1 MYEKVN
7 ALDKRAIEELF
18 LSEDILMENAA
29 MALERAVLQNA
40 SLGAKV
46 IILCGSGD
54 NGGDGYA
61 LARRLAGRFKTLVFE
76 MKPAKSP
83 MCQLQKERA
92 KKVGVVIKTY
102 EEKNEDLECDVLI
115 DCVVGSA
122 FKGELEP
129 FLDFESL
136 SQKARFKIAC
146 DIPSGIDSKG
156 RVDKGAF
163 KADTTISMGAIKSCL
178 LSDRAKDYVG
188 ELKVGHLGVFNR
200 VYEIPTD
207 TFLLEK
213 SDLKLPLRDKKNAHK
228 GDYGHA
234 HVLLGK
240 HSGAGLLSALSA
252 LSFGSG
258 VVSIQALEGEITSSN
273 KPLELVFCENFP
285 NFLSAFALGMGL
297 ESFPKDF
304 NKWLELAPCVLDAG
318 VFYHKEVLQALEK
331 EVVLTPHPKEFLS
344 LLKLVG
350 INISMLELL
359 DNKLEIAR
367 DFSQKYPK
375 VVLLLKG
382 ANTLIAH
389 QGRTFINTLG
399 SVALAK
405 AGSGD
410 VLAGLI
416 LSLLSQNYTPL
427 DAAINASLAHALAGL
442 EFKNNYALTPLDL
455 IEKIKRLQKDKNGSF
470 KALAAIAKH

>member
-1 MYEKVN
+1 MLSVYEKVD
-7 ALDKRAIEELF
+7 ALDKRALEELF

-76 MKPAKSP
+76 MKLAKSP

-92 KKVGVVIKTY
+92 KKVGVTIKAW

-115 DCVVGSA
+115 DCVVGST

-163 KADTTISMGAIKSCL
+163 KADLTISMGTIKSCL

-188 ELKVGHLGVFNR
+188 ELKVGHLGVFNQI
-200 VYEIPTD
+200 YEIPTN

-258 VVSIQALEGEITSSN
+258 VVSVQALECEITSNN

-297 ESFPKDF
+297 ENIPKDF

-389 QGRTFINTLG
+389 QGQVFINILG

-427 DAAINASLAHALAGL
+427 DAAINASLAHALASL

-455 IEKIKRLQKDKNGSF
+455 IEKIKRL
-470 KALAAIAKH
+470 

>member
-1 MYEKVN
+1 MLSVYEKGN
-7 ALDKRAIEELF
+7 ALDKRALEEWL

-61 LARRLAGRFKTLVFE
+61 LARRLVGRFKTLVFE
-76 MKPAKSP
+76 MKLAKSP

-92 KKVGVVIKTY
+92 KKVGVVIKTW
-102 EEKNEDLECDVLI
+102 EDNHKDLECDVLV

-136 SQKARFKIAC
+136 SQKACFKIAC

-163 KADTTISMGAIKSCL
+163 KADLTISMGAIKSCL

-188 ELKVGHLGVFNR
+188 ELKVGHLGVFNPI
-200 VYEIPTD
+200 YEIPTD

-258 VVSIQALEGEITSSN
+258 VVSVQALECEITSNN

-285 NFLSAFALGMGL
+285 KKLSAFALGMGL
-297 ESFPKDF
+297 ENIPKDF
-304 NKWLELAPCVLDAG
+304 KKWLGLAPCVLDAG

-331 EVVLTPHPKEFLS
+331 EVILTPHPKEFLS
-344 LLKLVG
+344 LLKSVG

-389 QGRTFINTLG
+389 QGRTFINILG

-416 LSLLSQNYTPL
+416 VSLLSQHYTPL
-427 DAAINASLAHALAGL
+427 DAAINASLAHALASL

-455 IEKIKRLQKDKNGSF
+455 IEKIKRL
-470 KALAAIAKH
+470 

>member
-1 MYEKVN
+1 MLSVYEKVD

-18 LSEDILMENAA
+18 LSEDVLMENAA

-61 LARRLAGRFKTLVFE
+61 LARRLAGRFRVLVFE
-76 MKPAKSP
+76 MKLAKSP

-92 KKVGVVIKTY
+92 KKAGVVIKAW

-156 RVDKGAF
+156 RVDKRAF
-163 KADTTISMGAIKSCL
+163 KADLTISMGAIKSCL

-188 ELKVGHLGVFNR
+188 ELKVGHLGVFNPI
-200 VYEIPTD
+200 YEIPTD

-240 HSGAGLLSALSA
+240 HSGAGLLSAISA

-258 VVSIQALEGEITSSN
+258 VVSVQALECEITSNN

-285 NFLSAFALGMGL
+285 KKLSAFALGMGL
-297 ESFPKDF
+297 ENIPKDF

-331 EVVLTPHPKEFLS
+331 EVILTPHPKEFLS
-344 LLKLVG
+344 LLKSVG

-389 QGRTFINTLG
+389 QGRIFINTLG

-416 LSLLSQNYTPL
+416 VSLLSQNYTPS
-427 DAAINASLAHALAGL
+427 DAAINASLAHALASL

-455 IEKIKRLQKDKNGSF
+455 IEKIKRL
-470 KALAAIAKH
+470 

>member
-1 MYEKVN
+1 MLSVYEKVD

-40 SLGAKV
+40 SLGTKV

-61 LARRLAGRFKTLVFE
+61 LARRLAGRFRVLVFE
-76 MKPAKSP
+76 MKLAKSP

-92 KKVGVVIKTY
+92 KKVGVVIKAW

-122 FKGELEP
+122 FKGGLEP
-129 FLDFESL
+129 FLNFESL

-163 KADTTISMGAIKSCL
+163 KADMTISMGAIKSCL

-188 ELKVGHLGVFNR
+188 ELKVGHLGVFNPI
-200 VYEIPTD
+200 YEIPTD

-234 HVLLGK
+234 HILLGK
-240 HSGAGLLSALSA
+240 HSGGGLLSALSA

-258 VVSIQALEGEITSSN
+258 VVSVQALECEITSNN

-297 ESFPKDF
+297 ENIPKDF
-304 NKWLELAPCVLDAG
+304 KKWLELAPCVLDAG

-331 EVVLTPHPKEFLS
+331 EVILTPHPKEFLS

-350 INISMLELL
+350 IHISMLELL

-389 QGRTFINTLG
+389 QGQVFINNLG

-455 IEKIKRLQKDKNGSF
+455 IEKIKRL
-470 KALAAIAKH
+470 

>member
-1 MYEKVN
+1 MLSVYEKGN
-7 ALDKRAIEELF
+7 ALDKRALEEWL
-18 LSEDILMENAA
+18 LSEDVLMENAA

-61 LARRLAGRFKTLVFE
+61 LARRLMGRFKVLVFE
-76 MKPAKSP
+76 IKLAKSP

-92 KKVGVVIKTY
+92 KKVGVVIKTW
-102 EEKNEDLECDVLI
+102 EDNHKDLECDVLI

-136 SQKARFKIAC
+136 SQKSRFKIAC

-156 RVDKGAF
+156 RVDKRAF
-163 KADTTISMGAIKSCL
+163 KADMTISMGAIKSCL
-178 LSDRAKDYVG
+178 LSDRAKDYIG
-188 ELKVGHLGVFNR
+188 ELKVGHLGVFNQI
-200 VYEIPTD
+200 YEIPTD

-213 SDLKLPLRDKKNAHK
+213 SDLKLPLRDRKNAHK

-258 VVSIQALEGEITSSN
+258 VVSVQALECEITSNN

-285 NFLSAFALGMGL
+285 KKLSAFALGMGL
-297 ESFPKDF
+297 ENIPKDF
-304 NKWLELAPCVLDAG
+304 KKWLGLAPCVLDAG

-344 LLKLVG
+344 LLKSVG
-350 INISMLELL
+350 INIGMLELL

-389 QGRTFINTLG
+389 QGRVFINNLG

-416 LSLLSQNYTPL
+416 VSLLAQNYTPL

-442 EFKNNYALTPLDL
+442 EFKNHYALTPLDL
-455 IEKIKRLQKDKNGSF
+455 IEKIKRL
-470 KALAAIAKH
+470 

>member
-1 MYEKVN
+1 MLSVYEKVD
-7 ALDKRAIEELF
+7 ALDKRALEEWL

-61 LARRLAGRFKTLVFE
+61 LARRLAGRFRVLVFE
-76 MKPAKSP
+76 MKLAKSP

-92 KKVGVVIKTY
+92 KKVGVVIKAW

-178 LSDRAKDYVG
+178 LSDKAKDYIG
-188 ELKVGHLGVFNR
+188 ELKVGHLGVFNPI
-200 VYEIPTD
+200 YEIPTD

-213 SDLKLPLRDKKNAHK
+213 SDLKLPLRDRKNAHK

-258 VVSIQALEGEITSSN
+258 VVSVQALECEITSNN

-285 NFLSAFALGMGL
+285 KKLSAFALGMGL
-297 ESFPKDF
+297 ENIPKDF

-331 EVVLTPHPKEFLS
+331 EVILTPHPKEFLS

-389 QGRTFINTLG
+389 QGRVFINNLG

-416 LSLLSQNYTPL
+416 VSLLSQNYTPL

-455 IEKIKRLQKDKNGSF
+455 VEKIKRL
-470 KALAAIAKH
+470 

>member
-1 MYEKVN
+1 MLSVYEKGN
-7 ALDKRAIEELF
+7 ALDKRALEEWL

-61 LARRLAGRFKTLVFE
+61 LARRLMGRFKTLVFE
-76 MKPAKSP
+76 MKLAKSP

-92 KKVGVVIKTY
+92 KKVGVVIKTW
-102 EEKNEDLECDVLI
+102 EDNHKDLECDVLI

-122 FKGELEP
+122 FKGGLEP
-129 FLDFESL
+129 FLDFENL

-156 RVDKGAF
+156 RVDKRAF

-188 ELKVGHLGVFNR
+188 ELKVGHLGVFNQ
-200 VYEIPTD
+200 VYEIPTE

-213 SDLKLPLRDKKNAHK
+213 SDLKLPLRDRKNAHK

-258 VVSIQALEGEITSSN
+258 VVSIQALECEITSNN

-285 NFLSAFALGMGL
+285 KKLSAFALGMGL
-297 ESFPKDF
+297 EGLPKDF
-304 NKWLELAPCVLDAG
+304 EKWLGLAPCVLDAG

-331 EVVLTPHPKEFLS
+331 EVILTPHPKEFLS
-344 LLKLVG
+344 LLKSVG

-389 QGRTFINTLG
+389 QGRVFINNLG

-416 LSLLSQNYTPL
+416 VSLLAQKYTPL

-442 EFKNNYALTPLDL
+442 EFKNHYALTPLDL
-455 IEKIKRLQKDKNGSF
+455 IEKIKRL
-470 KALAAIAKH
+470 

>member
-1 MYEKVN
+1 MLSVYEKVN

-29 MALERAVLQNA
+29 MALERAILQNA

-61 LARRLAGRFKTLVFE
+61 LARRLAGRFRVLVFE
-76 MKPAKSP
+76 MKLAKSP

-92 KKVGVVIKTY
+92 KKAGVVIKAWG
-102 EEKNEDLECDVLI
+102 EKNEDLECDVLI
-115 DCVVGSA
+115 DCVIGSH
-122 FKGELEP
+122 FKGKLEP
-129 FLDFESL
+129 FLNFESL

-163 KADTTISMGAIKSCL
+163 KADMTISMGAIKSCL

-188 ELKVGHLGVFNR
+188 ELKVGHLGVFNPI
-200 VYEIPTD
+200 YEIPTD

-213 SDLKLPLRDKKNAHK
+213 SDLKLPLRDRKNAHK

-240 HSGAGLLSALSA
+240 HSGAGLLSAISA

-258 VVSIQALEGEITSSN
+258 VVSVQALECEITSNN

-285 NFLSAFALGMGL
+285 DFLSAFALGMGL
-297 ESFPKDF
+297 ENIPKDF

-331 EVVLTPHPKEFLS
+331 EVILTPHPKEFLS
-344 LLKLVG
+344 LLKSVG

-389 QGRTFINTLG
+389 QGRVFINILG

-455 IEKIKRLQKDKNGSF
+455 IEKIKRL
-470 KALAAIAKH
+470 

>member
-1 MYEKVN
+1 MLSVYEKGN
-7 ALDKRAIEELF
+7 ALDKRALEEWL

-29 MALERAVLQNA
+29 MALEREVLQNA

-61 LARRLAGRFKTLVFE
+61 LARRLVGRFKTLVFE
-76 MKPAKSP
+76 MKLAKSP

-92 KKVGVVIKTY
+92 KKVGVVIKTW
-102 EEKNEDLECDVLI
+102 EDNHKDLECDVLI

-156 RVDKGAF
+156 RVDKRAF

-188 ELKVGHLGVFNR
+188 ELKMGHLGVFNQI
-200 VYEIPTD
+200 YEIPTD

-258 VVSIQALEGEITSSN
+258 VVSIQALECEITSSN

-285 NFLSAFALGMGL
+285 KKLSAFALGMGL
-297 ESFPKDF
+297 EGLPKDF
-304 NKWLELAPCVLDAG
+304 KKWLGLAPCVLDAG

-344 LLKLVG
+344 LLKSVG

-389 QGRTFINTLG
+389 QGRVFINNLG

-416 LSLLSQNYTPL
+416 VSLLSQNYTPL

-442 EFKNNYALTPLDL
+442 EFKNHYALTPLDL
-455 IEKIKRLQKDKNGSF
+455 IEKIKL
-470 KALAAIAKH
+470 L

>member
-1 MYEKVN
+1 MLSVYEKVN

-61 LARRLAGRFKTLVFE
+61 LARRLVGRFKTLVFE

-83 MCQLQKERA
+83 MCQLQQERA
-92 KKVGVVIKTY
+92 KKVGVVIKAY
-102 EEKNEDLECDVLI
+102 EENALNQNLECDVLI
-115 DCVVGSA
+115 DCVIGSH
-122 FKGELEP
+122 FKGKLEP
-129 FLDFESL
+129 FLNFESL

-146 DIPSGIDSKG
+146 DIPSGIDFKG
-156 RVDKGAF
+156 RVDKRAF
-163 KADTTISMGAIKSCL
+163 KADLTISMGAIKSCL

-188 ELKVGHLGVFNR
+188 ELKVGHLGVFNPI
-200 VYEIPTD
+200 YEIPTD

-234 HVLLGK
+234 HILLGK

-258 VVSIQALEGEITSSN
+258 VVSVQALECEITSSN

-285 NFLSAFALGMGL
+285 DLLSAFALGMGL
-297 ESFPKDF
+297 ENIPKDF
-304 NKWLELAPCVLDAG
+304 NRWLGLAPCVLDAG

-331 EVVLTPHPKEFLS
+331 EVILTPHPKEFLS

-350 INISMLELL
+350 IHISMLELL

-389 QGRTFINTLG
+389 QGQVFINNLG

-442 EFKNNYALTPLDL
+442 KFKNNYALTPLDL
-455 IEKIKRLQKDKNGSF
+455 IEKIKRL
-470 KALAAIAKH
+470 

>member
-1 MYEKVN
+1 MLSVYEKVD

-61 LARRLAGRFKTLVFE
+61 LARRLVGRFKTLVFE

-83 MCQLQKERA
+83 MCQLQQERA
-92 KKVGVVIKTY
+92 KKAGVVIKTY
-102 EEKNEDLECDVLI
+102 EENAFNQNLECDVLI
-115 DCVVGSA
+115 DCVIGSH
-122 FKGELEP
+122 FKGKLEP
-129 FLDFESL
+129 FLNFESL

-156 RVDKGAF
+156 RVDKRAF
-163 KADTTISMGAIKSCL
+163 KADLTISMGAIKSCL
-178 LSDRAKDYVG
+178 LSDRAKDYIG
-188 ELKVGHLGVFNR
+188 ELKVGHLGVFNPI
-200 VYEIPTD
+200 YEIPTD

-234 HVLLGK
+234 HILLGK

-258 VVSIQALEGEITSSN
+258 VVSVQALECEITSNN

-285 NFLSAFALGMGL
+285 NLLSAFALGMGL
-297 ESFPKDF
+297 ENIPKDF

-331 EVVLTPHPKEFLS
+331 EAVLTPHPKEFLS

-389 QGRTFINTLG
+389 QGRVFINILG

-455 IEKIKRLQKDKNGSF
+455 IEKIKRL
-470 KALAAIAKH
+470 

>member
-1 MYEKVN
+1 MLSVYEKVN
-7 ALDKRAIEELF
+7 ALDKRAIEEWL
-18 LSEDILMENAA
+18 LSEDVLMENAA

-61 LARRLAGRFKTLVFE
+61 LARRLIGRFRVLVFE
-76 MKPAKSP
+76 MKLAKSP

-92 KKVGVVIKTY
+92 KKVGVVIKTW
-102 EEKNEDLECDVLI
+102 EEKNEDLECDVLV

-156 RVDKGAF
+156 RVDKRAF
-163 KADTTISMGAIKSCL
+163 RADTTISMGAIKSCL
-178 LSDRAKDYVG
+178 LSDRAKDYIG
-188 ELKVGHLGVFNR
+188 ELKVGHLGVFHQ

-228 GDYGHA
+228 GDYGHV

-240 HSGAGLLSALSA
+240 HSGAGLLSAISA

-258 VVSIQALEGEITSSN
+258 VVSVQALECEITSNN

-285 NFLSAFALGMGL
+285 KKLSAFALGMGL
-297 ESFPKDF
+297 EGLPKDF
-304 NKWLELAPCVLDAG
+304 KKWLGLAPCVLDAG
-318 VFYHKEVLQALEK
+318 VFYHKEMLQALEK
-331 EVVLTPHPKEFLS
+331 EVILTPHPKEFLS

-416 LSLLSQNYTPL
+416 VSLLSQNYTPL

-455 IEKIKRLQKDKNGSF
+455 IEKIKRL
-470 KALAAIAKH
+470 

>member
-1 MYEKVN
+1 MLSVYEKVN
-7 ALDKRAIEELF
+7 ALDKRAIEEWL
-18 LSEDILMENAA
+18 LSEDVLMENAA

-61 LARRLAGRFKTLVFE
+61 LARRLMGRFKTLVFE
-76 MKPAKSP
+76 MKLAKSP

-92 KKVGVVIKTY
+92 KKVGVVIKTW
-102 EEKNEDLECDVLI
+102 EENHKDLECDVLI

-163 KADTTISMGAIKSCL
+163 KADMTISMGAIKSCL

-188 ELKVGHLGVFNR
+188 ELKVGHLGVFNQI
-200 VYEIPTD
+200 YEIPTE

-213 SDLKLPLRDKKNAHK
+213 SDLKLPLRDRKNAHK

-258 VVSIQALEGEITSSN
+258 VVSIQALECEITSNN

-285 NFLSAFALGMGL
+285 KKLSAFALGMGL
-297 ESFPKDF
+297 ENIPKDF
-304 NKWLELAPCVLDAG
+304 KKWLELAPCVLDAG

-331 EVVLTPHPKEFLS
+331 EAVLTPHPKEFLS

-389 QGRTFINTLG
+389 QGQVFINILG

-455 IEKIKRLQKDKNGSF
+455 IEKIKRL
-470 KALAAIAKH
+470 

>member
-1 MYEKVN
+1 MLSVYEKVN

-61 LARRLAGRFKTLVFE
+61 LARRLAGRFRVLVFE
-76 MKPAKSP
+76 MKLAKSP

-92 KKVGVVIKTY
+92 KKVGVVIKTW
-102 EEKNEDLECDVLI
+102 EDNHKDLECDVLI

-136 SQKARFKIAC
+136 SQKACFKIAC

-156 RVDKGAF
+156 RVDKRAF
-163 KADTTISMGAIKSCL
+163 KADMTISMGAIKSCL

-188 ELKVGHLGVFNR
+188 ELKVGNLGVFNPI
-200 VYEIPTD
+200 YEIPTD

-213 SDLKLPLRDKKNAHK
+213 SDLKLPLRDRKNAHK

-234 HVLLGK
+234 HILLGK

-258 VVSIQALEGEITSSN
+258 VVSVQALECEITSNN

-285 NFLSAFALGMGL
+285 NPLSAFALGMGL
-297 ESFPKDF
+297 ENIPKDF

-318 VFYHKEVLQALEK
+318 VFYHKEILQALEK
-331 EVVLTPHPKEFLS
+331 EVILTPHPKEFLS

-389 QGRTFINTLG
+389 QGRTFINNLG

-416 LSLLSQNYTPL
+416 VSLLSQNYTPL

-442 EFKNNYALTPLDL
+442 EFKNNYALVPLDL
-455 IEKIKRLQKDKNGSF
+455 IEKIKRL
-470 KALAAIAKH
+470 

>member
-1 MYEKVN
+1 MLSVYEKVN

-61 LARRLAGRFKTLVFE
+61 LARRLVGRFRVLVFE
-76 MKPAKSP
+76 MKLAKSP

-92 KKVGVVIKTY
+92 KKAGVTVKTW
-102 EEKNEDLECDVLI
+102 EDNHKDLECDVLV

-163 KADTTISMGAIKSCL
+163 KADMTISMGTIKSCL

-188 ELKVGHLGVFNR
+188 ELKVGHLGVFNQI
-200 VYEIPTD
+200 YEIPTD

-234 HVLLGK
+234 HILLGK

-258 VVSIQALEGEITSSN
+258 VVSVQALECEITSNN

-285 NFLSAFALGMGL
+285 NLLSAFALGMGL
-297 ESFPKDF
+297 ENIPKDF
-304 NKWLELAPCVLDAG
+304 EKWLELAPCVLDAG

-359 DNKLEIAR
+359 DNELEIAR

-416 LSLLSQNYTPL
+416 VSLLSQNYTPL

-455 IEKIKRLQKDKNGSF
+455 IEKIKRL
-470 KALAAIAKH
+470 

>member
-1 MYEKVN
+1 MLSVYEKVN

-18 LSEDILMENAA
+18 LSEDVLMENAA

-61 LARRLAGRFKTLVFE
+61 LARRLMGRFKTLVFE
-76 MKPAKSP
+76 MKLAKSP

-92 KKVGVVIKTY
+92 KKVGVVIKTW
-102 EEKNEDLECDVLI
+102 EDNHKDLECDVLV

-156 RVDKGAF
+156 RVDKRAF
-163 KADTTISMGAIKSCL
+163 KADLTISMGAIKSCL

-188 ELKVGHLGVFNR
+188 ELKVGHLGVFNLI
-200 VYEIPTD
+200 YEIPTE

-213 SDLKLPLRDKKNAHK
+213 SDLKLPLRDRKNAHK

-234 HVLLGK
+234 HILLGK

-258 VVSIQALEGEITSSN
+258 VVSIQALECEITSNN

-285 NFLSAFALGMGL
+285 NPLSAFALGMGL
-297 ESFPKDF
+297 ENIPKDF

-318 VFYHKEVLQALEK
+318 VFYHKEILQALEK
-331 EVVLTPHPKEFLS
+331 EVILTPHPKEFLS

-389 QGRTFINTLG
+389 QGRVFINILG

-416 LSLLSQNYTPL
+416 VSLLSQNYTPL

-455 IEKIKRLQKDKNGSF
+455 IEKIKRL
-470 KALAAIAKH
+470 

>member
-1 MYEKVN
+1 MLSVYEKVN
-7 ALDKRAIEELF
+7 ALDKRALEEWL

-40 SLGAKV
+40 SLGTKV

-61 LARRLAGRFKTLVFE
+61 LARRLAGRFRVLVFE
-76 MKPAKSP
+76 MKLAKSP

-92 KKVGVVIKTY
+92 KKVGVVIKAY
-102 EEKNEDLECDVLI
+102 EENALNQNLECDVLV

-156 RVDKGAF
+156 RVDKRAF
-163 KADTTISMGAIKSCL
+163 KADMTISMGAIKSCL
-178 LSDRAKDYVG
+178 LSDRAKDYIG
-188 ELKVGHLGVFNR
+188 ELKVGHLGVFNQI
-200 VYEIPTD
+200 YEIPTD

-258 VVSIQALEGEITSSN
+258 VVSVQALECEITSNN

-285 NFLSAFALGMGL
+285 NLLSAFALGMGL
-297 ESFPKDF
+297 ENIPKDF
-304 NKWLELAPCVLDAG
+304 NKWLGLAPCVLDAG

-331 EVVLTPHPKEFLS
+331 EVILTPHPKEFLS

-389 QGRTFINTLG
+389 QGRTFINILG

-455 IEKIKRLQKDKNGSF
+455 VEKIKRL
-470 KALAAIAKH
+470 

>member
-1 MYEKVN
+1 MLSVYEKVN
-7 ALDKRAIEELF
+7 ALDKRALEKF
-18 LSEDILMENAA
+18 NLSEDILMENAA

-40 SLGAKV
+40 FLGAKV

-61 LARRLAGRFKTLVFE
+61 LARRLVGRFKTLVFE

-92 KKVGVVIKTY
+92 KKVGVAIKAWG
-102 EEKNEDLECDVLI
+102 EKNEDLECDVLI
-115 DCVVGSA
+115 DCVIGSD
-122 FKGELEP
+122 FKGGLEP
-129 FLDFESL
+129 FLNFESL

-156 RVDKGAF
+156 RVDKRAF
-163 KADTTISMGAIKSCL
+163 KAHMTISMGAIKSCL
-178 LSDRAKDYVG
+178 LSDRAKDYIG
-188 ELKVGHLGVFNR
+188 ELKVGHLGVFNQI
-200 VYEIPTD
+200 YEIPTD

-228 GDYGHA
+228 GDYGHV
-234 HVLLGK
+234 HILLGK

-258 VVSIQALEGEITSSN
+258 VVSVQALECEITSSN

-285 NFLSAFALGMGL
+285 SPLSAFALGMGL
-297 ESFPKDF
+297 EGFPKDF

-389 QGRTFINTLG
+389 QGQVFINILG

-416 LSLLSQNYTPL
+416 LSLLSQHYTPL
-427 DAAINASLAHALAGL
+427 DAAINASLAHAMASL

-455 IEKIKRLQKDKNGSF
+455 IEKIKRL
-470 KALAAIAKH
+470 

>member
-1 MYEKVN
+1 MLSVYEKVD
-7 ALDKRAIEELF
+7 ALDKRAIEEWL

-61 LARRLAGRFKTLVFE
+61 LARRLAGRFRVLVFE
-76 MKPAKSP
+76 MKLAKSP

-92 KKVGVVIKTY
+92 KKAGVTIKTY
-102 EEKNEDLECDVLI
+102 EENALNQNLECDVLM
-115 DCVVGSA
+115 DCVVGSN

-163 KADTTISMGAIKSCL
+163 KADLTISMGAIKSCL

-188 ELKVGHLGVFNR
+188 ELKVGHLGVFNQT
-200 VYEIPTD
+200 YEIPTD

-258 VVSIQALEGEITSSN
+258 VVSVQALECEITSNN
-273 KPLELVFCENFP
+273 KPLELVFCEKFP
-285 NFLSAFALGMGL
+285 NPLSAFALGMGL
-297 ESFPKDF
+297 ENIPKDF
-304 NKWLELAPCVLDAG
+304 KKWLELAPCVLDAG

-331 EVVLTPHPKEFLS
+331 EAVLTPHPKEFLS
-344 LLKLVG
+344 LLKSVG

-416 LSLLSQNYTPL
+416 VSLLSQNYTPL

-455 IEKIKRLQKDKNGSF
+455 IEKIKRL
-470 KALAAIAKH
+470 

>member
-1 MYEKVN
+1 MLSVYEKGN
-7 ALDKRAIEELF
+7 ALDKRALEEWL

-40 SLGAKV
+40 SLGTKV

-61 LARRLAGRFKTLVFE
+61 LARRLVGRFKTLVFE
-76 MKPAKSP
+76 MKLAKSP

-92 KKVGVVIKTY
+92 KKAGVTIKAY
-102 EEKNEDLECDVLI
+102 KEKNEDLECDVLI

-122 FKGELEP
+122 FKGGLEP

-156 RVDKGAF
+156 RVDKRAF
-163 KADTTISMGAIKSCL
+163 KADMTISMGAIKSCL
-178 LSDRAKDYVG
+178 LSDGAKDYVG
-188 ELKVGHLGVFNR
+188 ELKVGHLGVFNPI
-200 VYEIPTD
+200 YEIPTE

-213 SDLKLPLRDKKNAHK
+213 SDLKLPLRDRKNAHK

-240 HSGAGLLSALSA
+240 HSGAGLLSAISA

-258 VVSIQALEGEITSSN
+258 VVSVQALECEITSNN

-285 NFLSAFALGMGL
+285 KKLSAFALGMGL
-297 ESFPKDF
+297 ENIPKDF

-318 VFYHKEVLQALEK
+318 VFYYKEVLQALEK
-331 EVVLTPHPKEFLS
+331 EVILTPHPKEFLS

-389 QGRTFINTLG
+389 QGQVFINILG

-455 IEKIKRLQKDKNGSF
+455 IEKIKRL
-470 KALAAIAKH
+470 

>member
-1 MYEKVN
+1 MLSVYEKVD
-7 ALDKRAIEELF
+7 ALDKRAIEELL

-61 LARRLAGRFKTLVFE
+61 LARRLAGRFRVLVFE
-76 MKPAKSP
+76 MKLAKSP

-92 KKVGVVIKTY
+92 KKAGVTIKAW

-156 RVDKGAF
+156 RVDKRAF
-163 KADTTISMGAIKSCL
+163 KADLTISMGAIKSCL

-188 ELKVGHLGVFNR
+188 ELKVGHLGVFNQI
-200 VYEIPTD
+200 YEIPTD

-213 SDLKLPLRDKKNAHK
+213 SDLKLPLRDRKNAHK

-258 VVSIQALEGEITSSN
+258 VVSVQALECEITSNN

-297 ESFPKDF
+297 ENIPKDF
-304 NKWLELAPCVLDAG
+304 NKWLGLAPCVLDAG
-318 VFYHKEVLQALEK
+318 VFYHKEILQALEK
-331 EVVLTPHPKEFLS
+331 EAVLTPHPKEFLS
-344 LLKLVG
+344 LLKSVG

-389 QGRTFINTLG
+389 QGRVFINNLG

-416 LSLLSQNYTPL
+416 VSLLSQNYTPL

-455 IEKIKRLQKDKNGSF
+455 VEKIKL
-470 KALAAIAKH
+470 L

>member
-1 MYEKVN
+1 MLSVYEKVK
-7 ALDKRAIEELF
+7 ALDKRALEEF
-18 LSEDILMENAA
+18 NLSEDILMENAA

-92 KKVGVVIKTY
+92 KKVGVVIKAW
-102 EEKNEDLECDVLI
+102 EEKNEDLECDALI
-115 DCVVGSA
+115 DCVVGSN

-129 FLDFESL
+129 SLNFESL
-136 SQKARFKIAC
+136 SQKAHFKIAC

-163 KADTTISMGAIKSCL
+163 KADLTISMGAIKSCL
-178 LSDRAKDYVG
+178 LSDRAKDYIG
-188 ELKVGHLGVFNR
+188 ELKVGHLGVFNQI
-200 VYEIPTD
+200 YEIPTD

-234 HVLLGK
+234 HILLGK

-252 LSFGSG
+252 LNFGSG
-258 VVSIQALEGEITSSN
+258 VVSVQALECEITSSN

-285 NFLSAFALGMGL
+285 NPLSAFALGMGL
-297 ESFPKDF
+297 EGFPKDF

-331 EVVLTPHPKEFLS
+331 EAVLTPHPKEFLS

-389 QGRTFINTLG
+389 QGQVFINILG

-427 DAAINASLAHALAGL
+427 DATINASLAHALASL

-455 IEKIKRLQKDKNGSF
+455 IEKIKRL
-470 KALAAIAKH
+470 

>member
-1 MYEKVN
+1 MLSVYEKGN
-7 ALDKRAIEELF
+7 ALDKRALEELF

-61 LARRLAGRFKTLVFE
+61 LARRLAGRFKVLVFE
-76 MKPAKSP
+76 IKLAKSP

-92 KKVGVVIKTY
+92 KKVGVVIKAW
-102 EEKNEDLECDVLI
+102 EEKNEDLECDVLV

-156 RVDKGAF
+156 RVDKRAF

-178 LSDRAKDYVG
+178 LSDKAKDYIG
-188 ELKVGHLGVFNR
+188 ELKVGHLGVFNPI
-200 VYEIPTD
+200 YEIPTD

-213 SDLKLPLRDKKNAHK
+213 SDLKLPLRDRKNAHK

-258 VVSIQALEGEITSSN
+258 VVSIQALECEITSNN

-285 NFLSAFALGMGL
+285 KKISAFALGMGL
-297 ESFPKDF
+297 ENIPKDF
-304 NKWLELAPCVLDAG
+304 KKWLELAPCVLDAG
-318 VFYHKEVLQALEK
+318 VFYHKEILQALEK
-331 EVVLTPHPKEFLS
+331 EVILTPHPKEFLS
-344 LLKLVG
+344 LLKSVG

-389 QGRTFINTLG
+389 QGRIFINNLG

-416 LSLLSQNYTPL
+416 VSLLSQNYTPL

-442 EFKNNYALTPLDL
+442 EFKNNYALVPLDL
-455 IEKIKRLQKDKNGSF
+455 IEKIKRL
-470 KALAAIAKH
+470 

>member
-1 MYEKVN
+1 MLSVYEKVD

-40 SLGAKV
+40 SLGTKV

-61 LARRLAGRFKTLVFE
+61 LARRLVGRFRVLVFE
-76 MKPAKSP
+76 MKLAKSP

-92 KKVGVVIKTY
+92 KKVGVVIKTW

-122 FKGELEP
+122 FKGGLEP

-163 KADTTISMGAIKSCL
+163 RADATISMGAIKSCL

-188 ELKVGHLGVFNR
+188 ELKVGHLGVFNQI
-200 VYEIPTD
+200 YEIPTE

-258 VVSIQALEGEITSSN
+258 VVSVQALECEITSNN

-285 NFLSAFALGMGL
+285 NPLSAFALGMGL
-297 ESFPKDF
+297 ENIPKDF

-318 VFYHKEVLQALEK
+318 VFCHKEVLQALEK
-331 EVVLTPHPKEFLS
+331 EVILTPHPKEFLS

-389 QGRTFINTLG
+389 QGRIFINNLG

-416 LSLLSQNYTPL
+416 VSLLSQNYTPL

-455 IEKIKRLQKDKNGSF
+455 IEKIKRL
-470 KALAAIAKH
+470 

>member
-1 MYEKVN
+1 MLSVYEKVN
-7 ALDKRAIEELF
+7 ALDKRALEEF
-18 LSEDILMENAA
+18 NLSEDILMENAA

-40 SLGAKV
+40 SLGTKV

-61 LARRLAGRFKTLVFE
+61 LARRLVGHFKTLVFE

-92 KKVGVVIKTY
+92 KKVGVAIKAW

-115 DCVVGSA
+115 DCVIGSN

-129 FLDFESL
+129 FLNFESL

-163 KADTTISMGAIKSCL
+163 KAHITISMGAIKSCL

-188 ELKVGHLGVFNR
+188 ELKVGHLGVFNQI
-200 VYEIPTD
+200 YEIPTN

-234 HVLLGK
+234 HILLGK
-240 HSGAGLLSALSA
+240 HSGAGLLSALGA

-258 VVSIQALEGEITSSN
+258 VVSVQALECEITSSN
-273 KPLELVFCENFP
+273 KPLELVFCEDFP
-285 NFLSAFALGMGL
+285 NPLSAFALGMGL
-297 ESFPKDF
+297 EGFPKDF

-389 QGRTFINTLG
+389 QGRIFINILG

-416 LSLLSQNYTPL
+416 LSLLSQHYTPL
-427 DAAINASLAHALAGL
+427 DAAINASLAHAMASL

-455 IEKIKRLQKDKNGSF
+455 IEKIKRL
-470 KALAAIAKH
+470 

>member
-1 MYEKVN
+1 MLSVYEKVN
-7 ALDKRAIEELF
+7 ALDKRALEELF
-18 LSEDILMENAA
+18 LSQDILMENAA

-61 LARRLAGRFKTLVFE
+61 LARRLVGRFRVLVFE

-92 KKVGVVIKTY
+92 KKAGVVIKTY
-102 EEKNEDLECDVLI
+102 EENALNQNLECDALI
-115 DCVVGSA
+115 DCVIGSD

-146 DIPSGIDSKG
+146 DIPSGIDFKG
-156 RVDKGAF
+156 RVDKRAF
-163 KADTTISMGAIKSCL
+163 KAHMTISMGAIKSCL
-178 LSDRAKDYVG
+178 LSDRAKDYIG
-188 ELKVGHLGVFNR
+188 ELKVGHLGVFNPI
-200 VYEIPTD
+200 YEIPTD

-234 HVLLGK
+234 HILLGK

-258 VVSIQALEGEITSSN
+258 VVSVQALECGITSNN

-285 NFLSAFALGMGL
+285 SPLSAFALGMGL
-297 ESFPKDF
+297 ENIPKDF

-331 EVVLTPHPKEFLS
+331 EAVLTPHPKEFLS

-350 INISMLELL
+350 IHISMLELS

-389 QGRTFINTLG
+389 QGQVFINNLG

-455 IEKIKRLQKDKNGSF
+455 IEKIKRL
-470 KALAAIAKH
+470 

>member
-1 MYEKVN
+1 MLSVYEKVN

-61 LARRLAGRFKTLVFE
+61 LARRLIGRFRVLVFE
-76 MKPAKSP
+76 MKLAKSP
-83 MCQLQKERA
+83 MCRLQKERA
-92 KKVGVVIKTY
+92 KKVGVVIKTWG
-102 EEKNEDLECDVLI
+102 EKNEDLECDVLI

-156 RVDKGAF
+156 RVDKRAF
-163 KADTTISMGAIKSCL
+163 KADMTISMGAIKSCL
-178 LSDRAKDYVG
+178 LGDRAKDYVG
-188 ELKVGHLGVFNR
+188 ELEVGHLGVFNQI
-200 VYEIPTD
+200 YEIPTD

-213 SDLKLPLRDKKNAHK
+213 SNLKLPLRDRKNAHK

-258 VVSIQALEGEITSSN
+258 VVSVQALECEITSNN

-285 NFLSAFALGMGL
+285 NPLSAFALGMGL
-297 ESFPKDF
+297 ENIPKDF
-304 NKWLELAPCVLDAG
+304 KKWLGLAPCVLDAG

-331 EVVLTPHPKEFLS
+331 EVILTPHPKEFLS

-389 QGRTFINTLG
+389 QGRTFINILG

-455 IEKIKRLQKDKNGSF
+455 IEKIKRL
-470 KALAAIAKH
+470 

>member
-1 MYEKVN
+1 MLSVYEKVN
-7 ALDKRAIEELF
+7 ALDKRAIEEF
-18 LSEDILMENAA
+18 NLSQDILMENAA

-61 LARRLAGRFKTLVFE
+61 LARRLIGRFRVLVFE
-76 MKPAKSP
+76 MKRAKSP

-92 KKVGVVIKTY
+92 KKVGVVIKAY
-102 EEKNEDLECDVLI
+102 EENALNQNLECDALI
-115 DCVVGSA
+115 DCVIGSN

-129 FLDFESL
+129 FLNFESL
-136 SQKARFKIAC
+136 SQKVRFKIAC
-146 DIPSGIDSKG
+146 DIPSGIDFKG
-156 RVDKGAF
+156 RVDKRAF
-163 KADTTISMGAIKSCL
+163 KADMTISMGAIKSCL

-188 ELKVGHLGVFNR
+188 ELKVGHLGVFNPI
-200 VYEIPTD
+200 YEIPTD

-213 SDLKLPLRDKKNAHK
+213 SDLKLPVRDKKNAHK

-234 HVLLGK
+234 HILLGK

-258 VVSIQALEGEITSSN
+258 VVSVQALECGITSSN
-273 KPLELVFCENFP
+273 KPLELVFCESFP
-285 NFLSAFALGMGL
+285 NPLSAFALGMGL
-297 ESFPKDF
+297 ENIPKDF

-318 VFYHKEVLQALEK
+318 VFYHKEILQALEK

-350 INISMLELL
+350 IHISMLELS

-389 QGRTFINTLG
+389 QGRVFINILG

-427 DAAINASLAHALAGL
+427 DAAINASLVHALAGL

-455 IEKIKRLQKDKNGSF
+455 IEKIKRL
-470 KALAAIAKH
+470 

>member
-1 MYEKVN
+1 MLSVYEKVN
-7 ALDKRAIEELF
+7 ALDKRALEEWL

-61 LARRLAGRFKTLVFE
+61 LARRLIGRFRVLVFE
-76 MKPAKSP
+76 MKLAKSP

-92 KKVGVVIKTY
+92 KKVGVVIKIW
-102 EEKNEDLECDVLI
+102 EEKNKDLECDVLI

-122 FKGELEP
+122 FKGGLEP

-156 RVDKGAF
+156 RVDKRAF

-178 LSDRAKDYVG
+178 LSDKAKDYVG
-188 ELKVGHLGVFNR
+188 ELKVGHLGVFNQI
-200 VYEIPTD
+200 YEIPTE

-213 SDLKLPLRDKKNAHK
+213 SDLKLPLRDRKNAHK

-258 VVSIQALEGEITSSN
+258 VVSVQALECEITSNN

-285 NFLSAFALGMGL
+285 KKLSAFALGMGL
-297 ESFPKDF
+297 EGLPKDF
-304 NKWLELAPCVLDAG
+304 KKWLGLAPCVLDAG

-331 EVVLTPHPKEFLS
+331 EVILTPHPKEFLS

-442 EFKNNYALTPLDL
+442 ELKNNYALTPLDL
-455 IEKIKRLQKDKNGSF
+455 IEKIKL
-470 KALAAIAKH
+470 L

>member
-1 MYEKVN
+1 MLSVYEKVD
-7 ALDKRAIEELF
+7 ALDKRALEELF
-18 LSEDILMENAA
+18 LSEDILMENVA

-61 LARRLAGRFKTLVFE
+61 LARRLAGRFRVLVFE
-76 MKPAKSP
+76 MKLAKSP

-92 KKVGVVIKTY
+92 KKAGVAIKAW
-102 EEKNEDLECDVLI
+102 EDKNEYLECDVLI
-115 DCVVGSA
+115 DCVIGSA
-122 FKGELEP
+122 FKGGLEP

-156 RVDKGAF
+156 RVDKRAF

-178 LSDRAKDYVG
+178 LSDRAKDYIG
-188 ELKVGHLGVFNR
+188 ELKVGNLGVFNQT
-200 VYEIPTD
+200 YEIPTD

-258 VVSIQALEGEITSSN
+258 VVSVQALECEITSNN

-297 ESFPKDF
+297 ENIPKDF

-331 EVVLTPHPKEFLS
+331 EAVLTPHPKEFLS
-344 LLKLVG
+344 LLKSVG

-389 QGRTFINTLG
+389 QGRVFINILG

-427 DAAINASLAHALAGL
+427 EAAINASLAHALAGL

-455 IEKIKRLQKDKNGSF
+455 IEKIKRL
-470 KALAAIAKH
+470 

>member
-1 MYEKVN
+1 MLSVYEKVN
-7 ALDKRAIEELF
+7 ALDKRALEEF
-18 LSEDILMENAA
+18 NLSEDILMENAA

-92 KKVGVVIKTY
+92 KKVGVAIKAWG
-102 EEKNEDLECDVLI
+102 EKNEDLECDVLI
-115 DCVVGSA
+115 DCVIGSN

-129 FLDFESL
+129 FLNFESL

-146 DIPSGIDSKG
+146 DIPSGINSKG
-156 RVDKGAF
+156 MVDKKAF
-163 KADTTISMGAIKSCL
+163 KADLTISMGAIKSCL
-178 LSDRAKDYVG
+178 LSDRAKDYIG
-188 ELKVGHLGVFNR
+188 ELKVGHLGVFNQI
-200 VYEIPTD
+200 YEIPTD

-234 HVLLGK
+234 HILLGK

-258 VVSIQALEGEITSSN
+258 VVSVQALECEITSNN

-285 NFLSAFALGMGL
+285 NLLSAFALGMGL
-297 ESFPKDF
+297 EGFPKDF

-350 INISMLELL
+350 INIGMLELL

-389 QGRTFINTLG
+389 QGRVFINILG

-427 DAAINASLAHALAGL
+427 DAAINASLAHALASL

-455 IEKIKRLQKDKNGSF
+455 IEKIKRL
-470 KALAAIAKH
+470 

>member
-1 MYEKVN
+1 MLSVYEKVN
-7 ALDKRAIEELF
+7 ALDKRALEELF
-18 LSEDILMENAA
+18 LSEDVLMENAA

-61 LARRLAGRFKTLVFE
+61 LARRLVGRFKTLVFE

-92 KKVGVVIKTY
+92 KKVGVVIKAY
-102 EEKNEDLECDVLI
+102 EENALNQNLECDVLI
-115 DCVVGSA
+115 DCVIGSH
-122 FKGELEP
+122 FKGKLEP
-129 FLDFESL
+129 FLNFESL

-156 RVDKGAF
+156 RVDKRAF
-163 KADTTISMGAIKSCL
+163 KADLTISMGAIKSCL
-178 LSDRAKDYVG
+178 LSDRAKDYIG
-188 ELKVGHLGVFNR
+188 ELKVGHLGVFNQT
-200 VYEIPTD
+200 YEIPTD

-258 VVSIQALEGEITSSN
+258 VVSVQALEGEITSNN

-285 NFLSAFALGMGL
+285 KKLSAFALGMGL
-297 ESFPKDF
+297 ENIPKDF

-331 EVVLTPHPKEFLS
+331 EAVLTPHPKEFLS

-389 QGRTFINTLG
+389 QGRVFINILG

-427 DAAINASLAHALAGL
+427 DAAINASLAHALASL

-455 IEKIKRLQKDKNGSF
+455 IEKIKRL
-470 KALAAIAKH
+470 

>member
-1 MYEKVN
+1 MLSVYEKVN
-7 ALDKRAIEELF
+7 ALDKRAIEGLF

-92 KKVGVVIKTY
+92 KKAGVTIKTY
-102 EEKNEDLECDVLI
+102 EENALNQNLECDALI
-115 DCVVGSA
+115 DCVIGSD
-122 FKGELEP
+122 FKGELDP
-129 FLDFESL
+129 FLNFESL

-146 DIPSGIDSKG
+146 DIPSGIDFKG
-156 RVDKGAF
+156 RVDKRAF
-163 KADTTISMGAIKSCL
+163 KADVTISMGAIKSCL
-178 LSDRAKDYVG
+178 LSDRAKDYIG
-188 ELKVGHLGVFNR
+188 ELEVGHLGVFNPI
-200 VYEIPTD
+200 YEIPTD

-234 HVLLGK
+234 HILLGK

-258 VVSIQALEGEITSSN
+258 VVSVQALECEITSNN

-285 NFLSAFALGMGL
+285 KKLSAFALGMGL
-297 ESFPKDF
+297 ENIPKDF
-304 NKWLELAPCVLDAG
+304 NKWLGLAPCVLDAG

-331 EVVLTPHPKEFLS
+331 EVILTPHPKEFLS

-389 QGRTFINTLG
+389 QGRTFINNLG

-416 LSLLSQNYTPL
+416 VSLLSQNYTPL

-455 IEKIKRLQKDKNGSF
+455 IEKIKQL
-470 KALAAIAKH
+470 

>member
-1 MYEKVN
+1 MLSVYEKVN
-7 ALDKRAIEELF
+7 ALDKRAIEEWF

-61 LARRLAGRFKTLVFE
+61 LARRLMGRFKTLVFE
-76 MKPAKSP
+76 MKLAKSP

-92 KKVGVVIKTY
+92 KKVGVVIKAW

-122 FKGELEP
+122 FKGGLEP
-129 FLDFESL
+129 FLNFESL

-156 RVDKGAF
+156 RVDKRAF

-188 ELKVGHLGVFNR
+188 ELKVGHLGVFNQI
-200 VYEIPTD
+200 YEIPTD

-213 SDLKLPLRDKKNAHK
+213 SDLKLPLRDRKNAHK

-258 VVSIQALEGEITSSN
+258 VVSVQALECEITSNN

-285 NFLSAFALGMGL
+285 NPLSAFALGMGL
-297 ESFPKDF
+297 ENIPKDF
-304 NKWLELAPCVLDAG
+304 KKWLELAPCVLDAG

-331 EVVLTPHPKEFLS
+331 EVILTPHPKEFLS

-389 QGRTFINTLG
+389 QGRIFINTLG

-427 DAAINASLAHALAGL
+427 DAAINASLAHALVGL

-455 IEKIKRLQKDKNGSF
+455 IEKIKRL
-470 KALAAIAKH
+470 

>member
-1 MYEKVN
+1 MLSVYEKVN

-40 SLGAKV
+40 SLGSKV

-61 LARRLAGRFKTLVFE
+61 LARRLVGRFKTLVFE

-92 KKVGVVIKTY
+92 KKAGVVIKAY
-102 EEKNEDLECDVLI
+102 EENALNQNLECDVLI
-115 DCVVGSA
+115 DCVIGSH
-122 FKGELEP
+122 FKGKLEP
-129 FLDFESL
+129 FLNFESL

-163 KADTTISMGAIKSCL
+163 KADLTISMGAIKSCL
-178 LSDRAKDYVG
+178 LSDKAKDYVG
-188 ELKVGHLGVFNR
+188 ELEVGYLGVFHQ

-213 SDLKLPLRDKKNAHK
+213 SDLKLPLRDRKNAHK

-258 VVSIQALEGEITSSN
+258 VVSVQALECEITSNN

-285 NFLSAFALGMGL
+285 NPLSAFALGMGL
-297 ESFPKDF
+297 ENIPKDF

-331 EVVLTPHPKEFLS
+331 EAVLTPHPKEFLS

-359 DNKLEIAR
+359 DDKLEIAR

-389 QGRTFINTLG
+389 QGRVFINILG

-427 DAAINASLAHALAGL
+427 DAAINASLAHALASL

-455 IEKIKRLQKDKNGSF
+455 IEKIKRL
-470 KALAAIAKH
+470 

>member
-1 MYEKVN
+1 MLSVYEKVN
-7 ALDKRAIEELF
+7 ALDKRALEEWL

-40 SLGAKV
+40 SLGTKV

-61 LARRLAGRFKTLVFE
+61 LARRLIGRFKTLVFE
-76 MKPAKSP
+76 MKLAKSP

-92 KKVGVVIKTY
+92 KKVGVVIKAW
-102 EEKNEDLECDVLI
+102 EEKNEDLECDVLV

-129 FLDFESL
+129 FLNFESF

-156 RVDKGAF
+156 RVDKRAF
-163 KADTTISMGAIKSCL
+163 KADMTISMGAIKSCL

-188 ELKVGHLGVFNR
+188 ELKVGHLGVFNQI
-200 VYEIPTD
+200 YEIPTE

-213 SDLKLPLRDKKNAHK
+213 SDLKLPLRDRKNAHK

-258 VVSIQALEGEITSSN
+258 VVSVQALECEITSNN

-285 NFLSAFALGMGL
+285 KKLSAFALGMGL
-297 ESFPKDF
+297 ENIPKDF
-304 NKWLELAPCVLDAG
+304 KKWLELAPCVLDAG

-331 EVVLTPHPKEFLS
+331 EVILTPHPKEFLS

-389 QGRTFINTLG
+389 QGRTFINILG

-416 LSLLSQNYTPL
+416 VSLLSQNYTPL
-427 DAAINASLAHALAGL
+427 DAAINASLVHALAGL

-455 IEKIKRLQKDKNGSF
+455 IEKIKRL
-470 KALAAIAKH
+470 

>member
-1 MYEKVN
+1 MLSVYEKVN

-40 SLGAKV
+40 SLGATV

-61 LARRLAGRFKTLVFE
+61 LARRLVGRFRVLVFE
-76 MKPAKSP
+76 MKLAKSP

-92 KKVGVVIKTY
+92 KKAGVAIKAW

-115 DCVVGSA
+115 DCVIGSN

-129 FLDFESL
+129 FLNFESL

-163 KADTTISMGAIKSCL
+163 KADMTISMGAIKSCL
-178 LSDRAKDYVG
+178 LSDRAKDYIG
-188 ELKVGHLGVFNR
+188 ELKVGHLGVFNQT
-200 VYEIPTD
+200 YEIPTD

-213 SDLKLPLRDKKNAHK
+213 SDLKLPLRDKKNTHK

-258 VVSIQALEGEITSSN
+258 VVSVQALECEITSNN

-297 ESFPKDF
+297 ENIPKDF

-331 EVVLTPHPKEFLS
+331 EVILTPHPKEFLS

-389 QGRTFINTLG
+389 QGRVFINILG

-427 DAAINASLAHALAGL
+427 DAAINASLAHALASL

-455 IEKIKRLQKDKNGSF
+455 IEKIKRL
-470 KALAAIAKH
+470 

>member
-1 MYEKVN
+1 MLSVYEKVD

-61 LARRLAGRFKTLVFE
+61 LARRLVGRFKTLVFE

-92 KKVGVVIKTY
+92 KKVGVVIKAY

-129 FLDFESL
+129 FLNFESL

-156 RVDKGAF
+156 RVDKRAF
-163 KADTTISMGAIKSCL
+163 KADLTISMGAIKSCL

-188 ELKVGHLGVFNR
+188 ELKVGYLGVFNPI
-200 VYEIPTD
+200 YEIPTD

-228 GDYGHA
+228 GDYGHV
-234 HVLLGK
+234 HILLGK

-258 VVSIQALEGEITSSN
+258 VVSIQALECEITSNN

-285 NFLSAFALGMGL
+285 NPLSAFALGMGL
-297 ESFPKDF
+297 ENIPKDF

-318 VFYHKEVLQALEK
+318 VFYHKEALQALEK
-331 EVVLTPHPKEFLS
+331 EVILTPHPKEFLS
-344 LLKLVG
+344 LLKSVG

-389 QGRTFINTLG
+389 QGRTFINNLG

-416 LSLLSQNYTPL
+416 VSLLSQNHTPL

-455 IEKIKRLQKDKNGSF
+455 IEKIKRL
-470 KALAAIAKH
+470 

>member
-1 MYEKVN
+1 MLSVYEKGN
-7 ALDKRAIEELF
+7 ALDKRALEEWL

-40 SLGAKV
+40 SLGDKV

-61 LARRLAGRFKTLVFE
+61 LARRLIGRFKVLVFE
-76 MKPAKSP
+76 MKLAKSP

-92 KKVGVVIKTY
+92 KKVGVTIKAW
-102 EEKNEDLECDVLI
+102 EEKNEDLECDVLV

-129 FLDFESL
+129 FLNFESL

-156 RVDKGAF
+156 RVDKRAF
-163 KADTTISMGAIKSCL
+163 KADMTISMGAIKSCL
-178 LSDRAKDYVG
+178 LSDRAKDYIG
-188 ELKVGHLGVFNR
+188 ELKVGHLGVFNQI
-200 VYEIPTD
+200 YEIPTD

-258 VVSIQALEGEITSSN
+258 VVSVQALECEITSSN

-285 NFLSAFALGMGL
+285 KKLSAFALGMGL
-297 ESFPKDF
+297 ENIPKDF

-331 EVVLTPHPKEFLS
+331 EVILTPHPKEFLS

-350 INISMLELL
+350 IDISMLELL

-389 QGRTFINTLG
+389 QGRIFINILG

-427 DAAINASLAHALAGL
+427 DAAINASLAHAIAGL

-455 IEKIKRLQKDKNGSF
+455 IEKIKRL
-470 KALAAIAKH
+470 

>member
-1 MYEKVN
+1 MLSVYEKVN
-7 ALDKRAIEELF
+7 ALDKRALEEF
-18 LSEDILMENAA
+18 DLSEDILMENAA

-61 LARRLAGRFKTLVFE
+61 LARRLVGRFKTLVFE

-83 MCQLQKERA
+83 MCQLQQERA
-92 KKVGVVIKTY
+92 KKVGVVIKAW

-115 DCVVGSA
+115 DCVIGSN

-129 FLDFESL
+129 FLNFESL

-163 KADTTISMGAIKSCL
+163 KADLTISMGAIKSCL
-178 LSDRAKDYVG
+178 LSDRAKDYIG
-188 ELKVGHLGVFNR
+188 ELEVGHLGVFNQT
-200 VYEIPTD
+200 YEIPTD

-234 HVLLGK
+234 HILLGK

-258 VVSIQALEGEITSSN
+258 VVSVQALECEITN

-285 NFLSAFALGMGL
+285 SPLSAFALGMGL
-297 ESFPKDF
+297 EGFPKDF

-389 QGRTFINTLG
+389 QGRVFINILG

-416 LSLLSQNYTPL
+416 LGLLSQHYTPL
-427 DAAINASLAHALAGL
+427 DAAISASLAHAMASL
-442 EFKNNYALTPLDL
+442 EFKNNYALVPLDL
-455 IEKIKRLQKDKNGSF
+455 IEKIKRL
-470 KALAAIAKH
+470 